1 MHQSIPTFYD
11 HRATD
16 LQPATQNLGRPYKG
30 KVRKSFEMFMIKKK
44 SKTGTKEKRSTSSNY
59 ES

>member
-30 KVRKSFEMFMIKKK
+30 KVGKSFKMFMIKKK
-44 SKTGTKEKRSTSSNY
+44 IQNRYKRKKKY
-59 ES
+59 EFEL